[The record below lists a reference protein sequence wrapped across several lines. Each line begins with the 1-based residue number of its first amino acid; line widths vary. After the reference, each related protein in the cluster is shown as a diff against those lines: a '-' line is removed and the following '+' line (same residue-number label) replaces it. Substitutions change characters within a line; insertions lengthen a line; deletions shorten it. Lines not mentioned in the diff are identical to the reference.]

1 MIIIDVNSG
10 NIEKALKEYKR
21 KVAKV
26 KQNDQLKN
34 KKEFKK
40 PSVTRR
46 TEINKA
52 RYVQSIKSQADQD

>member
-1 MIIIDVNSG
+1 MIIIDVNNG

-52 RYVQSIKSQADQD
+52 RYVQSIKSQADQA

>member
-1 MIIIDVNSG
+1 MIIIDVNS

-26 KQNDQLKN
+26 KQNQQLRN
-34 KKEFKK
+34 NQEFKK

-46 TEINKA
+46 TEITKA
-52 RYVQSIKSQADQD
+52 KYVQAIKSQADQD

>member
-1 MIIIDVNSG
+1 MIIIDVNG

-26 KQNDQLKN
+26 KQNQQLRN
-34 KKEFKK
+34 NQEFEK

-46 TEINKA
+46 TEITKA
-52 RYVQSIKSQADQD
+52 KYVQTIKSQADQD

>member
-1 MIIIDVNSG
+1 MIVIDVNG

-26 KQNDQLKN
+26 KQNQQLRN
-34 KKEFKK
+34 NQEFEK

-46 TEINKA
+46 IEITKA
-52 RYVQSIKSQADQD
+52 RYVQAIKSQADQD

>member
-1 MIIIDVNSG
+1 MIIIDVNG

-26 KQNDQLKN
+26 KQNQQLRN
-34 KKEFKK
+34 NQEFKK

-46 TEINKA
+46 TEITKA
-52 RYVQSIKSQADQD
+52 KYVQTIKSQADQD

>member
-1 MIIIDVNSG
+1 MIIIDVNG

-26 KQNDQLKN
+26 KQNQQLRN
-34 KKEFKK
+34 NQEFEK

-46 TEINKA
+46 TEITKA
-52 RYVQSIKSQADQD
+52 RYVQTIKSQADQD

>member
-1 MIIIDVNSG
+1 MIVIDVNG

-26 KQNDQLKN
+26 KQNQQLRN
-34 KKEFKK
+34 NQEFEK

-46 TEINKA
+46 IEITKA
-52 RYVQSIKSQADQD
+52 RYIQAIKSQADQD

>member
-1 MIIIDVNSG
+1 MIIIDVNG

-26 KQNDQLKN
+26 KQNQQLRN
-34 KKEFKK
+34 NQEFEK

-46 TEINKA
+46 IEITKA
-52 RYVQSIKSQADQD
+52 RYIQAIKSQADQD

>member
-1 MIIIDVNSG
+1 MIIIDVNG

-26 KQNDQLKN
+26 KQNQQLRN
-34 KKEFKK
+34 NQEFEK

-46 TEINKA
+46 TEITKA
-52 RYVQSIKSQADQD
+52 KYVQAIKSQADQD

>member
-1 MIIIDVNSG
+1 MIIIDVNG

-26 KQNDQLKN
+26 KQNQQLRN
-34 KKEFKK
+34 NQEFKK

-46 TEINKA
+46 TEITKA
-52 RYVQSIKSQADQD
+52 KYVQAIKSQADQD

>member
-21 KVAKV
+21 KVAK
-26 KQNDQLKN
+26 LKN